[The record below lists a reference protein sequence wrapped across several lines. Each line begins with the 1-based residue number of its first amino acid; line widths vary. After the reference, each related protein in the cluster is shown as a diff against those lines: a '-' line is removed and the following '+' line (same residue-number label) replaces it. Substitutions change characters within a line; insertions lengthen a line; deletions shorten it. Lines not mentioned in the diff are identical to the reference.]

1 MFKQLDFGWLSIV
14 AGLAIC
20 AFAVLLPAQEGL
32 EKAQRQLVILEKQA
46 AWLTSRLIAYD
57 AFLQDLER
65 SEPDFLQ
72 RLAASQLNLIPAGHT
87 PILQDVSAGQASIEA
102 WIESTVEE
110 PVLPGHVQAESV
122 LGSLSRGAFRTV
134 FVAAGILCVFFGLL
148 TSMPNRARGLGVVRM
163 GTEAKYRPQ

>member
-1 MFKQLDFGWLSIV
+1 MFKHVDFGWLSIV
-14 AGLAIC
+14 AGVVIC

-57 AFLQDLER
+57 SFLQDLER
-65 SEPDFLQ
+65 SDPDFLQ

-102 WIESTVEE
+102 WIESTVDE
-110 PVLPGHVQAESV
+110 PLLPDHVQAESV
-122 LGSLSRGAFRTV
+122 LGSLSRGAFRTL
-134 FVAAGILCVFFGLL
+134 FVAAGILCVFFGLM
-148 TSMPNRARGLGVVRM
+148 TSMPNRARGFGGVGMRAQ
-163 GTEAKYRPQ
+163 AKYRPQ